1 MSTLQIG
8 GKEFQNAI
16 SEVMRRAAVDPHFR
30 ALAASDGNAAI
41 AKVNPKLSGSETA
54 DVRFLDKTNTNPAR
68 VTVTLVLPDPIA
80 KSQSAELSEAE
91 LEQVAGGGFHVSA
104 VED

>member
-1 MSTLQIG
+1 MSTLEIG
-8 GKEFQNAI
+8 GKDFQSAI

-30 ALAASDGNAAI
+30 ALAAKDGNAAI
-41 AKVNPKLSGSETA
+41 AKVNPKLSSETA
-54 DVRFLDKTNTNPAR
+54 DVRFLDKTNQNPAR

-80 KSQSAELSEAE
+80 KSQSSELSEAE